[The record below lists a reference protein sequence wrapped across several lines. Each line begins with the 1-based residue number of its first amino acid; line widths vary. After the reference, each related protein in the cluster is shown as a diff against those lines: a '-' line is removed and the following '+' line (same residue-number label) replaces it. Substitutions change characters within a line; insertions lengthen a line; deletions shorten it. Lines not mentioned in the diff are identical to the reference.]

1 MKFEESYL
9 TQDFSEVTS
18 ENREEADIKLDLR
31 FKPRQFVLSDDQVWQ
46 LHYAALEVLERTGI
60 KVTHAR
66 ALEILSGHG
75 ARVEDN
81 RVYLPSWLVQ
91 KALALVPSSIV
102 LGTRNGE
109 HSIELSN
116 EKTWFGTTLDAFDY
130 LEPVSEDRR
139 RFQLDD
145 CRTTA
150 TLTNNL
156 PNFTWNMTL
165 GVAEDAPWQTQDRH
179 VARQALTYSRKPL
192 VFSCGTLESL
202 QDIYNMGALIAG
214 GEENLL
220 EKPCVILLN
229 TPISPLVYDDH
240 LIDRLL
246 FAAEKGLPQICYSGP
261 QAGSTAPVTLS
272 GTLIQG
278 SVESLFGIVLGQLVR
293 PGSPFVYGAFGTI
306 FDMAT
311 TVFSFGAP
319 EMHLMA
325 SAMAQLSHFYNLPF
339 FGMSGCSDAKY
350 PDSQAAVEGAFSCL
364 TSALSGA
371 NMVHDNGLLD
381 HATLVSPAYMVLVN
395 EILHMVNQ
403 YMRGIVIDEER
414 MALEVI
420 DAVSPGGH
428 FLAEEHT
435 MKYFRDIWYSKLFD
449 RSVNSNW
456 VARGAR
462 KINDRLMEYT
472 RQLIDQAEEPLDE
485 AITRE
490 IEAQARHWR

>member
-1 MKFEESYL
+1 MEFEDSYL
-9 TQDFSEVTS
+9 TRDFSSLTS
-18 ENREEADIKLDLR
+18 ESREEADIKLDLR

-46 LHYAALEVLERTGI
+46 LHYGALEVMERTGV
-60 KVTHAR
+60 KVTHPK
-66 ALEILSGHG
+66 ALEILKDHG
-75 ARVEDN
+75 ARVEGD

-91 KALALVPSSIV
+91 KALATAPSSIV
-102 LGTRNGE
+102 LGTRDQE
-109 HSIELSN
+109 QTLELSE

-130 LEPVSEDRR
+130 LDPDTEDRR
-139 RFQLDD
+139 RFRLDD

-165 GVAEDAPWQTQDRH
+165 GVAEDAPSETSDRH
-179 VARQALTYSRKPL
+179 VARQALVYSKKPL
-192 VFSCGTLESL
+192 VFSCGTLDSL
-202 QDIYNMGALIAG
+202 KDIYAMGTAIAG
-214 GEENLL
+214 SEDRLL
-220 EKPCVILLN
+220 ELPSIVLLN

-240 LIDRLL
+240 LVDRLL
-246 FAAEKGLPQICYSGP
+246 FAAEQGLPQICYSGP

-278 SVESLFGIVLGQLVR
+278 SVESLFGIVLGQLAR

-319 EMHLMA
+319 EMHVMA

-403 YMRGIVIDEER
+403 YMRGIIIDEER
-414 MALEVI
+414 MALDVI
-420 DAVSPGGH
+420 DAVGPSGH

-456 VARGAR
+456 VAKGAR
-462 KINDRLMEYT
+462 KINNRLAEFT
-472 RQLIDQAEEPLDE
+472 RQLIDQQEEPLDE
-485 AITRE
+485 AIIKE
-490 IEAQARHWR
+490 LDNQARHWQ